1 MTNQYKIST
10 IIPVY
15 NVEPYLE
22 ETIKSIIHQTIGF
35 KKNIQLILINDGST
49 DKSETIC
56 LKYKKQYPENI
67 LYVAKKNEGVSVAR
81 NLGLQFARGN
91 YINFLDSD
99 DYLDLDFYQKAYQM
113 LEENKQIDLVAARLK
128 YFEASEKYHWLD
140 YKFTSDRIIDIK
152 KEPESIL
159 LHMSTALIRAQVIKK
174 LKFDPNLK
182 VSEDTK
188 LLYEIILQ
196 KEKYGILASSI
207 YHYRKRK
214 DGSSAI
220 QTSNNKR
227 DWYTDTIKYCHD
239 YLIKLSMQKYGVV
252 IPYVQHFIMYN
263 LQWRIK
269 TKIADSLTEK
279 EKINYV
285 NTMKKHLS
293 IIDDNIILFQKQM
306 KNSYK
311 LLALKVKYG
320 KKLEQYLKSGE
331 DGIYFKEQLFIPYNS
346 ITNNVQLAHIEKG
359 KLIVEG
365 NIILYNFPLYYTIN
379 GEKRVEINT
388 YLKNTIDSIF
398 EPEYDVEKYGYLAEI
413 PLENVHSLEFQIKVG
428 ENFYTIK
435 NRFLHFSRINNF
447 KAGYYYDEKY
457 LITKKNNLQLQVEC
471 NPLALKVFG
480 KELYFLGYIILKRKQ
495 LKIAFMRMLYWLTKP
510 FMPKNIWLFSDREFM
525 GRDSGELLFRYTNKQ
540 PQETK
545 RNTYF
550 LLDKHYEDYNRMKQ
564 YGKVISYHTMKYRL
578 FFLNAKY
585 IISSHAD
592 SYVNNAFGKARKYYV
607 DLFHFEYIYLTHGI
621 LLHDSS
627 AWLNRINK
635 NIALN
640 VVTSPI
646 EYEALLDGSYYFKPE
661 QLMKTGL
668 PRHDNLMQQDIKE
681 ENKILIMAS
690 WRSSLA
696 GCVIPG
702 TQRRAYN
709 PKFKKSEYFQF
720 YDRLFQ
726 DKRLI
731 ETLQKY
737 RLQN

>member
-320 KKLEQYLKSGE
+320 KKLE
-331 DGIYFKEQLFIPYNS
+331 
-346 ITNNVQLAHIEKG
+346 
-359 KLIVEG
+359 
-365 NIILYNFPLYYTIN
+365 
-379 GEKRVEINT
+379 
-388 YLKNTIDSIF
+388 
-398 EPEYDVEKYGYLAEI
+398 
-413 PLENVHSLEFQIKVG
+413 
-428 ENFYTIK
+428 
-435 NRFLHFSRINNF
+435 
-447 KAGYYYDEKY
+447 KY
-457 LITKKNNLQLQVEC
+457 L
-471 NPLALKVFG
+471 
-480 KELYFLGYIILKRKQ
+480 
-495 LKIAFMRMLYWLTKP
+495 
-510 FMPKNIWLFSDREFM
+510 
-525 GRDSGELLFRYTNKQ
+525 
-540 PQETK
+540 
-545 RNTYF
+545 
-550 LLDKHYEDYNRMKQ
+550 
-564 YGKVISYHTMKYRL
+564 
-578 FFLNAKY
+578 
-585 IISSHAD
+585 
-592 SYVNNAFGKARKYYV
+592 
-607 DLFHFEYIYLTHGI
+607 
-621 LLHDSS
+621 
-627 AWLNRINK
+627 
-635 NIALN
+635 
-640 VVTSPI
+640 
-646 EYEALLDGSYYFKPE
+646 
-661 QLMKTGL
+661 
-668 PRHDNLMQQDIKE
+668 
-681 ENKILIMAS
+681 
-690 WRSSLA
+690 
-696 GCVIPG
+696 
-702 TQRRAYN
+702 
-709 PKFKKSEYFQF
+709 
-720 YDRLFQ
+720 
-726 DKRLI
+726 
-731 ETLQKY
+731 
-737 RLQN
+737 